1 MKDQRMINPQ
11 ELLLKA
17 KQGDTEAFGSLYE
30 VYFTPIY
37 RYIFWRLRN
46 KEATEDLV
54 QTVFTKVFQKIE
66 KYQDQGKNPLAYFFT
81 VSRNLIIDY
90 QRKHKEASL
99 DELENQGWQAP
110 DEKKDLIEG
119 VENKLQLGKIIKALK
134 DLAEEQREVIIF
146 KFINDL
152 PNGEIARLMGKKE
165 TAIRQ
170 LQSRALKILREKLK
184 NQ

>member
-1 MKDQRMINPQ
+1 MINPQ

-17 KQGDTEAFGSLYE
+17 KEGDVEAFGSLYE

-54 QTVFTKVFQKIE
+54 QIVFTKVFQKIE

-90 QRKHKEASL
+90 QRKNKEVSL
-99 DELENQGWQAP
+99 EELAGHGFQAL
-110 DEKKDLIEG
+110 DEKKDLAEG
-119 VENKLQLGKIIKALK
+119 VENKMQLGKIIKALEN
-134 DLAEEQREVIIF
+134 LAEEQREVIIF
-146 KFINDL
+146 KYINDL
-152 PNGEIARLMGKKE
+152 SNEEIARLMGKKE
-165 TAIRQ
+165 SAIRQ

-184 NQ
+184 DQ